1 MSRSLTALAGLLLA
15 SLPPWGASAASLPG
29 APAPRP
35 GPDVLYA
42 GESTAPQLENV
53 GTWQADPILVSGA
66 TAYRRG
72 EFLYQDHL
80 YDDLGAGDAY
90 RYPDD
95 PRYAGNAADLVEL
108 RLKPLPGET
117 AFRLT
122 YNTMIDPMAVGTTI
136 GLGDSARALPMPHG
150 ANARMPAEVFVTVR
164 GFEADAVD
172 AVTGV
177 TVATGLPVAVDPS
190 RRQVEVRIP
199 VSVFAPGG
207 RRAVRVGAATGPW
220 SGAAYVPQ
228 AAAAFFNVAFRQS
241 ETGGAWRTAQQASAL
256 ASGDLSGFAARVDF
270 ARLAAKDNDESGV
283 PGSGAQ
289 ARIFASAY
297 EQRQGRGDA
306 VSRRPGCAAP
316 CVLQYPGRLQPYGL
330 YVPRRPPPA
339 TGYPL
344 TIDLH
349 GCGQTYATALGSR
362 RQQQLGERGAGSL
375 VLTPE
380 ARGDCY
386 WYYGRAAAD
395 VFEAWADVARRYPL
409 DPERTTIVGTSMGGY
424 GALKLA
430 AAYPDLFARAGAVAP
445 CPGAGIEWTG
455 ARSLPG
461 GRARHLRP
469 LLPALRNVPVT
480 GWLATGDATCR
491 YAAQVAMFERMAAL
505 GHRFSALTFD
515 GVDHNALAAAA
526 LADAQPLADFLG
538 DARVQRDPARVTYVV
553 SPAVSEPEFGLR
565 ADHAYWLSGI
575 TAARSSTAGRID
587 VDTGAGDTPP
597 GLPVDG
603 SGVLAGGLAY
613 TSVSRLGDPAGR
625 SARNR
630 LRVTARGVGAAT
642 VDAARARTGC
652 RPAVRFKT
660 DVPLALALA
669 GCNRTYVG
677 STVCH
682 PRPVFSVVARAPG
695 GDRAVRRSVTV
706 GRARSTVGRGRV
718 RIDLRATPGAVAR
731 VRVASIDRRGRTW
744 VRVTAHRFCPPA

>member
-1 MSRSLTALAGLLLA
+1 M
-15 SLPPWGASAASLPG
+15 
-29 APAPRP
+29 
-35 GPDVLYA
+35 LYA
-42 GESTAPQLENV
+42 GASTAPQLDNA

-80 YDDLGAGDAY
+80 YDDLGADDAY

-122 YNTMIDPMAVGTTI
+122 YNTLIDPMAVGTTI
-136 GLGDSARALPMPHG
+136 GLGDSATAMTMPHG
-150 ANARMPAEVFVTVR
+150 ANARMPAEIFVTVR

-172 AVTGV
+172 ARSGV
-177 TVATGLPVAVDPS
+177 TVATGLPVTVDTV
-190 RRQVEVRIP
+190 RRQVEVRVP
-199 VSVFAPGG
+199 VSVYRPHGK
-207 RRAVRVGAATGPW
+207 RAVRVGAATGPW
-220 SGAAYVPQ
+220 SGASYVPQ
-228 AAAAFFNVAFRQS
+228 SAAAFFNVAFRNA
-241 ETGGAWRTAQQASAL
+241 ETGGGWRTAQQAAAL
-256 ASGDLSGFAARVDF
+256 ASGDLSAFSANVDF
-270 ARLAAKDNDESGV
+270 ARLASGDDDESGV
-283 PGSGAQ
+283 PTTGAR
-289 ARIFASAY
+289 ALIFASAY

-306 VSRRPGCAAP
+306 VSRRPGCVSP

-330 YVPRRPPPA
+330 YVPPGPPPA
-339 TGYPL
+339 AGYAL
-344 TIDLH
+344 TVDLH

-395 VFEAWADVARRYPL
+395 VFEAWADVARRYPI
-409 DPERTTIVGTSMGGY
+409 DPARTAVVGTSMGGY

-430 AAYPDLFARAGAVAP
+430 AAYPDLFARAGGVAP

-455 ARSLPG
+455 VRSLPG

-491 YAAQVAMFERMAAL
+491 YAAQVAMFDRIAAL
-505 GHRFSALTFD
+505 GNRFSTLTFD
-515 GVDHNALAAAA
+515 GVDHNALAVAA
-526 LADAQPLADFLG
+526 LTDAQPLAEFLG
-538 DARVQRDPARVTYVV
+538 DARVERDPAQVTYVL

-575 TAARSSTAGRID
+575 TAARPSTAGRID
-587 VDTGAGDTPP
+587 VDTGSRATPP
-597 GLPVDG
+597 GLPTGG
-603 SGVLAGGLAY
+603 SGTLTNGLTF
-613 TSVSRLGDPAGR
+613 TSTARLGEPLPRASRGK
-625 SARNR
+625 
-630 LRVTARGVGAAT
+630 LRVKARGVGAAT

-652 RPAVRFKT
+652 RPAVGFTT
-660 DVPLALALA
+660 DVPLELRLA
-669 GCNRTYVG
+669 GCNRTYVV

-682 PRPVFSVVARAPG
+682 PKPVFSVVARAPR

-706 GRARSTVGRGRV
+706 GRARSAVGRGRV
-718 RIDLRATPGAVAR
+718 RVDLRATPDAAVR
-731 VRVASIDRRGRTW
+731 VRVASVDRRGRAW
-744 VRVTAHRFCPPA
+744 VRLVLHRVCPTS